1 MSRVSDHQP
10 SFHDLSFASPVDIST
25 PQIFRNNQSTTKEN
39 KDSPTDAKKA
49 KTKNLSDSKKPRNER
64 AAESAPLSTPRRS
77 QRNSSKNN
85 RKQILN
91 TVTSPE
97 TAVSADRDTSGD
109 KSDFFKSLCVD
120 NESIDESKLERKKAE
135 KSPKSENLRH
145 GSDIGQ
151 QEHQTLESSSLA
163 DDERSLFPRKRL
175 GLNQAATST
184 IMPGNC

>member
-1 MSRVSDHQP
+1 MREQQ
-10 SFHDLSFASPVDIST
+10 SP
-25 PQIFRNNQSTTKEN
+25 PHF
-39 KDSPTDAKKA
+39 
-49 KTKNLSDSKKPRNER
+49 
-64 AAESAPLSTPRRS
+64 PLPEG
-77 QRNSSKNN
+77 NN

-120 NESIDESKLERKKAE
+120 NESMDESKLERKKAE

-184 IMPGNC
+184 IMPDWRLPGPVILGPPGGGVEPCLMLGNVLSDTSNLVYSAPTSAGKTMVAELLVLKRVLETRRKAVVVNVT